1 MKRLRYLTRV
11 IILKLKN
18 WSNLK
23 KLNKLK
29 LITPNKLRLI
39 KLIKFS
45 SNNRPRIA
53 IINCSL
59 TIRKR
64 LRTRKK
70 SKTK

>member
-53 IINCSL
+53 IIHCSL